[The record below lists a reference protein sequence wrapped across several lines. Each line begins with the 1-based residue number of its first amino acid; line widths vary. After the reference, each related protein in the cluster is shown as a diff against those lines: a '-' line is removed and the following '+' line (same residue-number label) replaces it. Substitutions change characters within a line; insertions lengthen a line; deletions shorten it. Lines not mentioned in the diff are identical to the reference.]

1 MVNRNKA
8 QEGIFIGL
16 FALGVL
22 VAISLAVSF
31 MGNRVTD
38 LLNVQGDVMAG
49 KQSYWLAYSG
59 IEIAATN
66 RFAGIAAGTKT
77 YTLSNGSISVLG
89 ESSADKFNGVDRTN
103 VITSTGSVADGVRKI
118 KHTLGSSTEYALFFD
133 GDDDIV
139 NIDAINEKLQMQ
151 LSCNESVEGH
161 SSLAACDA
169 GKNNHSDLATGHFNK
184 IIYVDGGAQADFSIS
199 FWVKPDYDNMD
210 DDYGVIIAAN
220 NCSEGD
226 ECNNERGIVIGL
238 LKASGFLRIWH
249 TPDETDFATALSA
262 DSWHHVVYT
271 RSAATPASEVGT
283 MYLNGV
289 LLGTDNPDNSWFK
302 SAAAGELWNLGTD
315 IDTGPVESENYAGC
329 MDEVAIWRTVL
340 SLAQIQ
346 TLYIQGKSFDI
357 ATNMS
362 TNLEAYW
369 DFDNTNIGGSANGFI
384 STITG
389 AAYTGY

>member
-1 MVNRNKA
+1 MVNRNKV
-8 QEGIFIGL
+8 QEGVFIGL

-38 LLNVQGDVMAG
+38 LLNVQGKVMAG

-66 RFAGIAAGTKT
+66 RFAGVAAGTKT

-89 ESSADKFNGVDRTN
+89 ESSADKFNGADRTN
-103 VITSTGSVADGVRKI
+103 VITSTGSIADGARKI
-118 KHTLGSSTEYALFFD
+118 KYTLGSSTEYALFLD

-139 NIDAINEKLQMQ
+139 DIGAIDTKVEMQ
-151 LSCNESVEGH
+151 LSCNESEAGH
-161 SSLAACDA
+161 SSEAACDA
-169 GKNNHSDLATGHFNK
+169 GKDNHSDLATGHFNK
-184 IIYVDGGAQADFSIS
+184 IIYTDGGAQADFSIS

-226 ECNNERGIVIGL
+226 DCNNERGIVIGL

-271 RSAATPASEVGT
+271 RSAATPGSGVGT
-283 MYLNGV
+283 MYLNGI
-289 LLGTDNPDNSWFK
+289 LLGTDSPDNSWFK

-329 MDEVAIWRTVL
+329 MDEVAIWRAVL
-340 SLAQIQ
+340 SLTQIQ

-362 TNLEAYW
+362 TNLAAYW
-369 DFDNTNIGGSANGFI
+369 DFDNTSNDGSGNGFT

-389 AAYTGY
+389 SAYTGY

>member
-8 QEGIFIGL
+8 QEGVFIGL

-89 ESSADKFNGVDRTN
+89 ESSADKFNGADRTN

-118 KHTLGSSTEYALFFD
+118 KHTLASSTEYALFFD

-151 LSCNESVEGH
+151 LSCNESIEGH
-161 SSLAACDA
+161 SSEAACNTD
-169 GKNNHSDLATGHFNK
+169 KDNHSDKATGHFNE
-184 IIYVDGGAQADFSIS
+184 IIYTDGGAQADFSIS
-199 FWVKPDYDNMD
+199 FLVKPDYGNMD

-226 ECNNERGIVIGL
+226 DCNNERGIVIGL

-271 RSAATPASEVGT
+271 RSAATPGDGVGT

-289 LLGTDNPDNSWFK
+289 FLGTDNPDNSWFK

-362 TNLEAYW
+362 TNLAAYW